1 MLSSLFGGG
10 PKTNVIQTR
19 IPEELAPYVKEV
31 MREQQQLYRTRLG
44 ETPEE
49 YQYQGQSIADLS
61 RAQQEARTGIRGL
74 VSGGF
79 PITYSSPPP
88 TSEPGLPEVV
98 LPFEGVPGVPT
109 GERLSPSDYRS
120 RSQDAYGR
128 AYDQLAN
135 LGERFTDT
143 DVGFEGTPTEFS
155 ATKFEEKPL
164 EEYMN
169 PFQRAVTDV
178 AKRKASEDF
187 FQKILPQLR
196 SQQRSRGRGSALGSR
211 GALVEAQLRDDFGT
225 RLGDIEA
232 VGLEKAYQDA
242 VKRRAEDF
250 DRFRDQRGFEE
261 RGRGFLEGERDFRAQ
276 QFRDQKT
283 REEAAAKGIAS
294 LVPQEFGQR
303 LKEYG
308 ALERIGAEDQALEQ
322 SALDR
327 AYADY
332 LERRERPETLLAR
345 YTQGIY
351 GNPLLATPS
360 RTETRPGVG
369 LGQQLLGFG
378 SALLSAAGGIPGLGA
393 AAAAGGGGAG
403 ALPVTIRTKEGG
415 YLNRNM
421 GGGLATLNPTMVNAM
436 GEIIRQAEGSKDQT
450 VGKSLQDKNQGTTTL
465 AESLKGIRKKAI
477 DNLLL
482 PLLVNQ
488 YRGKGY
494 TTEAKNV
501 LQNIASAV
509 NPPSIDPNEKPQART
524 AVPPQANANVAL
536 IKKSIDNTVDEIGG
550 EQGKPK
556 VPLNSTIKNKYI
568 NQNNQNNKRENT
580 GAQTGSKDPSEL
592 VRRILPQSNTS
603 GVNTSS
609 ISTQILLDSA
619 KDNEYLKDIAKKAL
633 ESASPEKVSER
644 FKSFK
649 TASDAA
655 YKEIEKNADDNL
667 NKFLTKIKSL
677 DTPTD
682 LPGMLF
688 YIGIGGASDPD
699 GFFAGAAKGLKEWSK
714 DNIKEA
720 KERKEFKK
728 QLATF
733 EFQGKKDVLEL
744 AKEGKL
750 ANLNL
755 TKEQITALSKLPAEQ
770 LAIISILNKSK
781 QGQQEL
787 RIKLLEL
794 GTKRQPV
801 PSSYDRDDLLD
812 LWLYEGQVANIHD
825 AKFKNVIGKD
835 PRARDFINKALS
847 ELQNRTVEQAER
859 LGKKVGSGDVKRE
872 ARKNLQILFKNREFL
887 EMYKK
892 IVAEAKSTVRNIKR

>member
-19 IPEELAPYVKEV
+19 IPEELAPYVKEI

-74 VSGGF
+74 VSGDPSGSAM
-79 PITYSSPPP
+79 PI
-88 TSEPGLPEVV
+88 
-98 LPFEGVPGVPT
+98 EGIPGVPT

-128 AYDQLAN
+128 AYNQLAN

-187 FQKILPQLR
+187 FQNILPQLR
-196 SQQRSRGRGSALGSR
+196 SQQRGRGRGSALGSR

-261 RGRGFLEGERDFRAQ
+261 RGRGFLEKERDFRAQ

-283 REEAAAKGIAS
+283 REEVAAKGIAS

-308 ALERIGAEDQALEQ
+308 ALERIGAEDQAFEQ

-378 SALLSAAGGIPGLGA
+378 SALLSATGGIPGLGA
-393 AAAAGGGGAG
+393 AAKAG
-403 ALPVTIRTKEGG
+403 GG

-450 VGKSLQDKNQGTTTL
+450 VGKSPQDKDQETKTVG
-465 AESLKGIRKKAI
+465 ESLKEIRKGAI
-477 DNLLL
+477 DNVLV

-494 TTEAKNV
+494 TTEAKDV
-501 LQNIASAV
+501 LQNIISAV
-509 NPPSIDPNEKPQART
+509 NPPSIDPKFKPQAN
-524 AVPPQANANVAL
+524 AKVASIEKPPQANAKVDSR
-536 IKKSIDNTVDEIGG
+536 KKPINDTVDEVGG
-550 EQGKPK
+550 KRTR
-556 VPLNSTIKNKYI
+556 LNPTTRNQLANKNK
-568 NQNNQNNKRENT
+568 QNNEIANIEAT
-580 GAQTGSKDPSEL
+580 TLSKDPSKL
-592 VRRILPQSNTS
+592 VRNILPQPNDS

-609 ISTQILLDSA
+609 ISAQILLDSA
-619 KDNEYLKDIAKKAL
+619 KDNKYLEGVAKKAL

-770 LAIISILNKSK
+770 LAIMSILNKSK

-794 GTKRQPV
+794 GQKRQPV
-801 PSSYDRDDLLD
+801 PTSYKRPELLD
-812 LWLYEGQVANIHD
+812 LWLNEGLVANIHD
-825 AKFKNVIGKD
+825 AKFKNVIAKD
-835 PRARDFINKALS
+835 KRARDFINKALS
-847 ELQNRTVEQAER
+847 ELENRTVEQAER
-859 LGKKVGSGDVKRE
+859 LGKKVGSGDVKRQ
-872 ARKNLQILFKNREFL
+872 ARKNLQILFKNKEFV

-892 IVAEAKSTVRNIKR
+892 IVADATSNVKNIKR